1 MKKAAS
7 VFLRAQIT
15 AQDVDL
21 LIQWLEDPQVTRY
34 LNEESCAADELRSLL
49 RSVPE
54 PLYGMRLSRE
64 GRFCIACGEDGSAV
78 GFVRLVRCGAA
89 GEYEIVF
96 AVGRTQL
103 WGNGYG
109 SAAVRAAVNT
119 AFFELRASRIIAN
132 IYAENLRSMAVV
144 RACGFVCE
152 RADGPLHRYVLTDRM
167 MLDAL
172 LHR

>member
-1 MKKAAS
+1 M
-7 VFLRAQIT
+7 
-15 AQDVDL
+15 
-21 LIQWLEDPQVTRY
+21 
-34 LNEESCAADELRSLL
+34 L

-54 PLYGMRLSRE
+54 LLYGMRLSQD
-64 GRFCIACGEDGSAV
+64 GWFGVVCGEDGDAV
-78 GFVRLVRCGAA
+78 GFVRLVRGDA

-96 AVGRTQL
+96 AVGQTQL

-109 SAAVRAAVNT
+109 SAAVRAAVST
-119 AFFELRASRIIAN
+119 AFFELRAARVIAN
-132 IYAENLRSMAVV
+132 IYAENLRSTAVV

-152 RADGPLHRYVLTDRM
+152 RGDGPLHRYVLTDRM